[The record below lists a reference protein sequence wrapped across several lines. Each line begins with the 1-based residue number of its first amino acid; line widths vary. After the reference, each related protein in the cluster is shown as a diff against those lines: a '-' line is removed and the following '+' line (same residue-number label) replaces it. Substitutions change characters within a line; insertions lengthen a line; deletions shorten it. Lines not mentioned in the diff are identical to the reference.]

1 MSDSVLIGSSEKFQ
15 EVLEKVNM
23 AASASCTVLIEGET
37 GTGKEVIAQAIHK
50 ASARRNNRFVAL
62 NCAAIPATLLESEL
76 FGHERGA
83 FTGAVAQT
91 MGRFQAADRGTLFL
105 DEIGDLPLELQPK
118 LLRALQ
124 GKEVERLGGGR
135 TMPVDV
141 RVIAATNQGL
151 WQMVQEKTFRADL
164 YYRLNVFPMTLPPLR
179 ERRDDIPLLVEHFVE
194 KFARQQSKAID
205 AIPEEV
211 MMALA
216 RHDWPGNI
224 RELQNVIERGVIMT
238 SGRVLSWRTTA
249 CLAPADVQSRVP
261 TVSVPTVSEAVS
273 IRTLVDAE
281 RAHITAV
288 LRETDW
294 LVGGPRGAAAQLG
307 VPRTTLIA
315 RMQRLGIAKARNR
328 SVASA
333 QGLTRTQQGLSFLRA
348 EDSGANLQVIE
359 AAAGQAHLSKL
370 LKHAPKEVES
380 TMTLEK
386 MHYTARLRA
395 AHENVSNRTGAALL
409 PRTRLLNG
417 VFQQYQPL

>member
-1 MSDSVLIGSSEKFQ
+1 MSDSGLIGSSEKFR

-23 AASASCTVLIEGET
+23 AASANCTVLIEGET

-118 LLRALQ
+118 LLRVLQ
-124 GKEVERLGGGR
+124 EKEVERLGGGR
-135 TMPVDV
+135 AIPVNV
-141 RVIAATNQGL
+141 RVIAATNQRL
-151 WQMVQEKTFRADL
+151 WQMVQEKKFRADL

-179 ERRDDIPLLVEHFVE
+179 ERRDDIPLRLERFAE
-194 KFARQQSKAID
+194 NFARQQSKAID

-211 MMALA
+211 MMALT

-224 RELQNVIERGVIMT
+224 RELQNVIERGVVMT
-238 SGRVLSWRTTA
+238 TGHVLSRRTTA
-249 CLAPADVQSRVP
+249 FLAPADVQSGVP
-261 TVSVPTVSEAVS
+261 TVSVPTVSGPAGV
-273 IRTLVDAE
+273 RKLVDAE

-307 VPRTTLIA
+307 IPRTTLIT
-315 RMQRLGIAKARNR
+315 RMQRLGISRVRNR
-328 SVASA
+328 AVASTL
-333 QGLTRTQQGLSFLRA
+333 GLIRAPQGLSFIRG
-348 EDSGANLQVIE
+348 EESSTNLQVIE
-359 AAAGQAHLSKL
+359 AAAG
-370 LKHAPKEVES
+370 
-380 TMTLEK
+380 
-386 MHYTARLRA
+386 
-395 AHENVSNRTGAALL
+395 
-409 PRTRLLNG
+409 
-417 VFQQYQPL
+417 